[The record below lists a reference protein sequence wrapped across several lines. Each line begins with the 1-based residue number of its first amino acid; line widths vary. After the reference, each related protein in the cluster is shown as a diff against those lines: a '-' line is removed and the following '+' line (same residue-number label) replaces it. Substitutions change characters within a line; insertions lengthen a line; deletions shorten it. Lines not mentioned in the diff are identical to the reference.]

1 MSNIFKLNN
10 RFSVLNDDFSEKVV
24 KNKKR
29 PEMEKHN
36 RNELYNSKLKESNSK
51 IAKEPNLSIESFP
64 ALPKVNILE
73 SKKMNNSMNFLEKM
87 KNNTILEKDEVKLD
101 IEYDNL
107 NPGWLLIKKDPITNK
122 IVHKY
127 KKGNCNNE
135 KYLEKELSND
145 LINNNRIINTLVDL
159 YDKRREEYVELW
171 GYDDWE
177 KMFQFPNHDYEYF
190 EKLDELY
197 EEELLEEISDE
208 EEIIS

>member
-10 RFSVLNDDFSEKVV
+10 RFSVLNDDSSENVV

-29 PEMEKHN
+29 PEMEKYN
-36 RNELYNSKLKESNSK
+36 RNESYNSKLKEGRNK
-51 IAKEPNLSIESFP
+51 IKELNLSMESFP
-64 ALPKVNILE
+64 ALPERHILD
-73 SKKMNNSMNFLEKM
+73 SKKMNNSMNFLDKM
-87 KNNTILEKDEVKLD
+87 KNNTTSEKNELKLD
-101 IEYDNL
+101 TEYDNL
-107 NPGWLLIKKDPITNK
+107 KPGWLLIKKDPITNK

-159 YDKRREEYVELW
+159 YYKRREEYIELW

-177 KMFQFPNHDYEYF
+177 KMFQFPNYDYEYF
-190 EKLDELY
+190 EKLDELF
-197 EEELLEEISDE
+197 EEELLQELSDE
-208 EEIIS
+208 EEIY